1 VIGATELRRRNNV
14 QHGQA
19 TDNLIEHRRGW
30 Q

>member
-1 VIGATELRRRNNV
+1 VIGATDLRRRNNV

-19 TDNLIEHRRGW
+19 TDNLIEHRRSW